1 MSLILKCELDLDL
14 REESE
19 DRSRSSRG
27 MGMINDKWLDSYTE
41 NNIQNHFLY
50 EEMQRQNAE

>member
-27 MGMINDKWLDSYTE
+27 MGVINDKRLDSYTE
-41 NNIQNHFLY
+41 NNIQNHLLY
-50 EEMQRQNAE
+50 EEM